1 MSDLNHVTLIGRIT
15 WDPELKYTKNGTP
28 IVCLNLACNKKRKMQ
43 DEIIDHVSFFTV
55 ILYGKIA
62 ETLAPYLTK
71 GKCIGVDGELRQ
83 RRWETSGKPRSAV
96 EIIADEIQL
105 LTFSKAKNKKT
116 QSPENCDDSLADLE
130 GIL

>member
-1 MSDLNHVTLIGRIT
+1 MEPLLCVLT
-15 WDPELKYTKNGTP
+15 WPATKNGRCRMKLL
-28 IVCLNLACNKKRKMQ
+28 IM
-43 DEIIDHVSFFTV
+43 
-55 ILYGKIA
+55 YGKIA